1 MSTRAPQFYDF
12 LHFKGCSY
20 LDPKISFNLSVEV
33 AIFLVFHDPF
43 MMLFHILMS
52 VSDHELMLDNFLLRS
67 SVLEEVLCFISIF
80 PKADFSGH
88 KLLVEK
94 FHDPEYCP
102 NPCCGLARKV
112 QGSLWLFCQF
122 LSENLTLQIF

>member
-1 MSTRAPQFYDF
+1 MKLICRQVSKGSENDF
-12 LHFKGCSY
+12 SNEIE
-20 LDPKISFNLSVEV
+20 D
-33 AIFLVFHDPF
+33 
-43 MMLFHILMS
+43 
-52 VSDHELMLDNFLLRS
+52 
-67 SVLEEVLCFISIF
+67 LEEVLCFISIF